1 MRRYLLMANEE
12 DKLVRIDRVRSSVAD
27 VIFDFYL
34 NTSVE
39 AMECGNKEGEKLL
52 ASAIKASRTIG
63 GVWRA
68 DESFDPFNQM
78 INVCKLEELQSQG
91 NAFTWGGMRNNLW
104 VQTRLDR
111 CFGSR
116 AWFQKFPCFNQSFL
130 DKRGSDHR
138 PRIME
143 VDGVRDNITNAWE
156 FGDGRGN
163 LSLSSRIKA
172 CRKSLSSLKKNANMN
187 SRDRIR
193 QAEIALEQEQSTM
206 IPSTAKIQ
214 YLRRELMRAQRD
226 EEMYW
231 WQKSKDKWLNGGDK
245 NSRFFH
251 NSVKA
256 SRQTNSIDKLLNS
269 EGVEVF
275 SEAAKGEVAIEFY
288 SNLFKSS
295 NPPPFT
301 FWFNDMRPRV
311 TAQMNKDLVCEE
323 TNLWFLAQSLEL
335 GNVNGTCTQIE
346 RHEDFWNPGD
356 GEELKCNIGMR
367 WVKEARIA
375 GAAWVLRNGSGEVLL
390 HSRRSFG
397 AVGSKD
403 VAYFLSLAWA
413 IESMISHKC
422 LKIYFVFEGGNLV
435 NAINRPNAWPS
446 FKFEVKEIRR
456 LLDDFLTWRLDYVSF
471 EANRGPRLIA
481 DSAVTSNRYQSYV
494 ARGCPRWWFHVFG
507 CRLDPF
513 R

>member
-1 MRRYLLMANEE
+1 MKC
-12 DKLVRIDRVRSSVAD
+12 DLVCQ
-27 VIFDFYL
+27 
-34 NTSVE
+34 T
-39 AMECGNKEGEKLL
+39 CGNDGESINHVLFSCPL
-52 ASAIKASRTIG
+52 ARQVWALSGFPTPRG
-63 GVWRA
+63 GFSE
-68 DESFDPFNQM
+68 ESVYQ
-78 INVCKLEELQSQG
+78 NVGYLIYYLEH
-91 NAFTWGGMRNNLW
+91 N
-104 VQTRLDR
+104 
-111 CFGSR
+111 
-116 AWFQKFPCFNQSFL
+116 
-130 DKRGSDHR
+130 
-138 PRIME
+138 
-143 VDGVRDNITNAWE
+143 
-156 FGDGRGN
+156 
-163 LSLSSRIKA
+163 
-172 CRKSLSSLKKNANMN
+172 
-187 SRDRIR
+187 
-193 QAEIALEQEQSTM
+193 
-206 IPSTAKIQ
+206 
-214 YLRRELMRAQRD
+214 RAQKEITKRFPWTLWYLWKNRNLLLFD
-226 EEMYW
+226 GFLF
-231 WQKSKDKWLNGGDK
+231 DGD
-245 NSRFFH
+245 
-251 NSVKA
+251 
-256 SRQTNSIDKLLNS
+256 
-269 EGVEVF
+269 
-275 SEAAKGEVAIEFY
+275 
-288 SNLFKSS
+288 
-295 NPPPFT
+295 
-301 FWFNDMRPRV
+301 
-311 TAQMNKDLVCEE
+311 QMCKKVCEE

-346 RHEDFWNPGD
+346 RHEDFWNPRD